1 MEKKKIVWWL
11 ELVRAIIAA
20 LAGATSGFL
29 V

>member
-1 MEKKKIVWWL
+1 MERKTLSWWL

-20 LAGATSGFL
+20 LAGVLGGTI

>member
-20 LAGATSGFL
+20 LAGAASGFI